1 MEAVKDIARIL
12 VPRLLIALILS
23 LGIAGA
29 CTYAAAETGQAC
41 AVSAGSDAFT
51 TPREA
56 LLREKPSRE
65 GRVLARLPQGTRLTV
80 LEARD
85 RYLRVEARGLPQGWI
100 AREVTVVFAPD
111 ASATRELIVVG
122 RVFSENDT
130 HRLLA
135 AYLLERAAARLR
147 EAKAGDPEVEVLLG
161 ETLEEL
167 AATGGPYRS
176 ELGLSEKSGATGT
189 RGVYDGSAFQR
200 AAELLGTDAST
211 SPNAAPE
218 RRRVRERAQ
227 AGLLRLQFRDRPA
240 SLAGLLQESNAWLT
254 LLEAAEDPG
263 VLRSAADRVGEAS
276 LGIGRYLLALGK
288 LEELAKLESRVRA
301 ASVRVQSFSPET
313 PDGRRL
319 ASRAAILLA
328 MRGDGSPSFPQ
339 EVRIGAGGRE
349 RIARID
355 GKAGALTLT
364 VENRAGATRDVQTR
378 KVVVPVLPAPGSLR
392 IAPDGRSVAWIEVAG
407 PSQLVPV
414 MTSLERDEPAREIAF
429 LSSGRP
435 LRDRALAHVVGSLAG
450 FSKDGQRLGLSIE
463 AWNSTPG
470 PSPRYSVVSVATG
483 ELLFETSSDLKSF
496 RRLLQ

>member
-29 CTYAAAETGQAC
+29 CTYVAAEPVETC
-41 AVSAGSDAFT
+41 AIVAGADAFT

-56 LLREKPSRE
+56 LLREKPSRD
-65 GRVLARLPQGTRLTV
+65 GRILARLPQGTRLTV
-80 LEARD
+80 VDAREL
-85 RYLRVEARGLPQGWI
+85 YLRVEAKNLPPGWI
-100 AREVTVVFAPD
+100 AREVTVVFPPD
-111 ASATRELIVVG
+111 AAATRDLVVVG
-122 RVFSENDT
+122 RVFADNDT

-135 AYLLERAAARLR
+135 AYLLDRAAARMR
-147 EAKAGDPEVEVLLG
+147 ESKAGDPEVEVLLG
-161 ETLEEL
+161 ETLEGL
-167 AATGGPYRS
+167 AATGGPFRS
-176 ELGLSEKSGATGT
+176 ELGLAEKSDATGT
-189 RGVYDGSAFQR
+189 HGVYDGSAFQR
-200 AAELLGTDAST
+200 AAELLGND
-211 SPNAAPE
+211 NAPE
-218 RRRVRERAQ
+218 HRRVRERAQ
-227 AGLLRLQFRDRPA
+227 AGLLRRQFRDRPA
-240 SLAGLLQESNAWLT
+240 SLAALLQESNAWLT
-254 LLEAAEDPG
+254 LLEAAEDPT
-263 VLRSAADRVGEAS
+263 VLRAAADRVGESS

-288 LEELAKLESRVRA
+288 LDELAKLETRVRA

-313 PDGRRL
+313 ADGRRL

-328 MRGDGSPSFPQ
+328 MRGDGSASFPQ

-364 VENRAGATRDVQTR
+364 VDNRAGATRDVQTR
-378 KVVVPVLPAPGSLR
+378 KATVPVLPAPGSLR
-392 IAPDGRSVAWIEVAG
+392 ISPDGRSVAWIEVAG
-407 PSQLVPV
+407 PSMLVPV
-414 MTSLERDEPAREIAF
+414 MTSLERDEPAREVAF

-496 RRLLQ
+496 QRLLQ